1 MLRFGRLT
9 KPYAGIYEC
18 LKRIITEEGIASLWR
33 GNTASIIRYF
43 PAQALDYAF
52 RDTLKS
58 LFASEKERDGYW
70 WWMAGNLA
78 SGAAAGA
85 TRLLFLYP
93 LDYVRVRLANDI
105 KDATGSERQY
115 NGLVD
120 VVEKTIASDGVA
132 GLYRSF
138 LPSVIGIVLYRGLWL
153 GITDIVKPL
162 VLTGGLEGNFLASI
176 LFSWTVAT
184 TVSLASYPLDTI
196 RSRMMM
202 KSGEVSCRIASLCS
216 KPLNTNLHTLGYQV
230 RFLHRC

>member
-1 MLRFGRLT
+1 LSRLD

-43 PAQALDYAF
+43 PAQALDFAF
-52 RDTLKS
+52 RDTYKS
-58 LFASEKERDGYW
+58 MFAFEKERDGYW
-70 WWMAGNLA
+70 LWMAGNLA

-93 LDYVRVRLANDI
+93 LDYVRVRFANDI
-105 KDATGSERQY
+105 KDATSSERQY
-115 NGLVD
+115 NGLVN

-132 GLYRSF
+132 GLYRGF
-138 LPSVIGIVLYRGLWL
+138 LPSVIGIILYRGLWL
-153 GITDIVKPL
+153 GIMDIIKPL
-162 VLTGGLEGNFLASI
+162 VLTGALEGNFLASF

-202 KSGEVSCRIASLCS
+202 RSSEVNRRIAGPYPERS
-216 KPLNTNLHTLGYQV
+216 NTDLHILGRQV
-230 RFLHRC
+230 R

>member
-1 MLRFGRLT
+1 MSRLT

-52 RDTLKS
+52 RDTYKS
-58 LFASEKERDGYW
+58 MFAFEKERDGYW
-70 WWMAGNLA
+70 LWLAGNLA

-93 LDYVRVRLANDI
+93 LDYVRIRLANDI
-105 KDATGSERQY
+105 NDAAGGGRRY
-115 NGLVD
+115 NGLVG

-132 GLYRSF
+132 GLYRGF
-138 LPSVIGIVLYRGLWL
+138 LPSVIGIILYRGLWL
-153 GITDIVKPL
+153 GMMDIIKPL
-162 VLTGGLEGNFLASI
+162 VLTGALEGNFLASF

-202 KSGEVSCRIASLCS
+202 RSSEVNRRIAGPYPERS
-216 KPLNTNLHTLGYQV
+216 NTDLHILGRQV
-230 RFLHRC
+230 R

>member
-1 MLRFGRLT
+1 MSRLT

-33 GNTASIIRYF
+33 GNIASIIRYF
-43 PAQALDYAF
+43 PAQALNFAF
-52 RDTLKS
+52 ADTYKS
-58 LFASEKERDGYW
+58 MFAFEKERDGYW
-70 WWMAGNLA
+70 WWMVGTLA
-78 SGAAAGA
+78 SGAAHGV

-105 KDATGSERQY
+105 KDATSSERQY

-132 GLYRSF
+132 GLYRGF

-153 GITDIVKPL
+153 GIMDIIKPL
-162 VLTGGLEGNFLASI
+162 VLTGALEENFLASF
-176 LFSWTVAT
+176 LFSWTVTT

-202 KSGEVSCRIASLCS
+202 RSGEVSRRIAGPCPEHS
-216 KPLNTNLHTLGYQV
+216 NTDLHILGRQV
-230 RFLHRC
+230 R